1 MRSLRYFLFA
11 IILFMSFT
19 TSVEAARCVY
29 NYNDVPI
36 ILSSTDDDN
45 VLDSIDDGGN
55 YVVSYKIASGNKI
68 TLKDGNCPNVTF
80 IDTRL
85 IYSLVPYRMVYKT
98 KTNCINDNPRTGGE
112 EKCTVV
118 SGTMD
123 NSSVSDEGLTQEN
136 PQFDL
141 ISSSANECAYN
152 YDNITI
158 TAKKDGDSIKW
169 SGKNENNEHT
179 KFSFGSIDFFS
190 KAKDKI
196 EEEMLN
202 NGNLTCP
209 KFLYAKVIPDV
220 RATQIN
226 FIGIGTDVDPDYS
239 TGAEERNEN
248 WQRPNAISG
257 ENWNNSIG
265 CSDIF
270 SNDPGSVGAILRT
283 ILGYIRIIGPVLVVL
298 LSAIDFI
305 KAIFGFDEKA
315 MGTAQRK
322 LIIRLIAA
330 VALFLVPTLVEVLL
344 DFINASTCTL

>member
-1 MRSLRYFLFA
+1 MKSLRYFLFA
-11 IILFMSFT
+11 IVLFMAFT
-19 TSVEAARCVY
+19 TSVEATRCVY

-55 YVVSYKIASGNKI
+55 YVVSYEIASGNKI
-68 TLKDGNCPNVTF
+68 TLKNGSCPNVTF
-80 IDTRL
+80 IDTKQ
-85 IYSLVPYRMVYKT
+85 IFSLVPYRMVYKT

-123 NSSVSDEGLTQEN
+123 NSSVSDEGLTQDK

-141 ISSSANECAYN
+141 ISSTANECVYS
-152 YDNITI
+152 YDNITL

-169 SGKNENNEHT
+169 SGSNANNSAT
-179 KFSFGSIDFFS
+179 KFNFMS
-190 KAKDKI
+190 KSKVED
-196 EEEMLN
+196 EMLN

-209 KFLYAKVIPDV
+209 QYLYANVIPDV
-220 RATQIN
+220 RMTDIT
-226 FIGIGTDVDPDYS
+226 FIGVGTNADPDYS
-239 TGAEERNEN
+239 TGAEDRNEN

>member
-11 IILFMSFT
+11 IVFFMAFT
-19 TSVEAARCVY
+19 TSVEATRCVY

-55 YVVSYKIASGNKI
+55 YGWPFNFKIDQSSKI
-68 TLKDGNCPNVTF
+68 TLKNGSCPNITVF
-80 IDTRL
+80 DRVVGIFSRRFVYPSKKKCIDA
-85 IYSLVPYRMVYKT
+85 
-98 KTNCINDNPRTGGE
+98 NPTYDE
-112 EKCTVV
+112 LCTTV

-123 NSSVSDEGLTQEN
+123 NSSVSDEGLTQDK

-141 ISSSANECAYN
+141 ISSTANECVYS
-152 YDNITI
+152 YDNITL

-169 SGKNENNEHT
+169 SGSNANNSAT
-179 KFSFGSIDFFS
+179 KFNFKS
-190 KAKDKI
+190 KSKVED
-196 EEEMLN
+196 EMLN

-209 KFLYAKVIPDV
+209 QYLYANVIPDV
-220 RATQIN
+220 RMTDIT
-226 FIGIGTDVDPDYS
+226 FIGVGTNADPDYS
-239 TGAEERNEN
+239 TGAEDRNEN